1 MLQVLR
7 GHSGVFIDRAKFD
20 VKSCL
25 LYKNHLTGLSLV
37 GDAAC
42 STIEGTTIK
51 ENATLAID
59 APPDKIIFKGEN
71 TIISEPIADGP
82 VVMSM

>member
-1 MLQVLR
+1 VLR

-20 VKSCL
+20 VKGCL

-51 ENATLAID
+51 DNATLAID
-59 APPDKIIFKGEN
+59 APPDKIILKGGN
-71 TIISEPIADGP
+71 TIISNPMPDGS